1 MFAFTGVD
9 SLYKVPRFLGKIVW
23 GAGSVSASSAPL
35 FVLYVGMK
43 TSAGTMVAD
52 TDVLEVTSEEAIDGY
67 AGARSQLAWQARM
80 GMRASKTTR
89 HFIAAVTEATGT
101 KATATIVIAGTW
113 ATSGSWAV
121 TIAGTRISGS
131 VGAADA
137 IDTVGADMAARLT
150 NSARLPITSAY
161 NTSTDTLTLTC
172 ANNGVQGKDWIVAV
186 DKSDLPAGMT
196 LTLTGSA
203 ALAGDRARLGASSSG
218 TGTEDV
224 TAILTKLQTTRYA
237 RIAPAQND
245 ATNAALWETQVNT
258 KAGITTLLLEQ
269 LVFGTNG
276 SQSAA
281 TTLAQTTLNAQRAQV
296 LWMRNADIHPSVI
309 AAVKAAIRA
318 STEGADPVPD
328 YDGYVLPGIPIHAVD
343 ADRPLDAE
351 SNTAL
356 NNGVTPVS
364 SGPAGAVVIRSIT
377 SYCLDAGS
385 AQDERTLDIGDAV
398 MTDYATLDSKLLYD
412 TSFRP
417 ANKYVG
423 PDPAPGEQDPPANVA
438 IPRNWNSTLLN
449 RMKGWFANGWIE
461 DPDSNP
467 PTSQYNTTSKRIESL
482 MPLLV
487 RRVQHQLGNI
497 TRQTSNSV

>member
-9 SLYKVPRFLGKIVW
+9 ALYKVPRFLGKIVW

-35 FVLYVGMK
+35 YVLYVGMK
-43 TSAGTMVAD
+43 TSAGSITVD
-52 TDVLEVTSEEAIDGY
+52 NDVVEVFSEEDIDTRV
-67 AGARSQLAWQARM
+67 GARSQLGWMARM

-101 KATATIVIAGTW
+101 KATATIVLAGAW
-113 ATSGSWAV
+113 STSGSWAI

-131 VGAADA
+131 VGASDA
-137 IDTVGADMAARLT
+137 IDTVGADMASRLT
-150 NSARLPITSAY
+150 NSARIPVTAAY
-161 NTSTDTLTLTC
+161 NSSTDTLTLTC
-172 ANNGVQGKDWIVAV
+172 ANNGTQGKDWIVAV
-186 DKSDLPAGMT
+186 DKSDLPSGMT

-203 ALAGDRARLGASSSG
+203 ALSGDRVRLGASSSG
-218 TGTEDV
+218 TGVEDV
-224 TAILTKLQTTRYA
+224 TTILTKLQTTRYA

-245 ATNAALWETQVNT
+245 ATNAALWETHVNT

-269 LVFGTNG
+269 LVFAHNGT
-276 SQSAA
+276 QAA
-281 TTLAQTTLNAQRAQV
+281 STTLAQTTLNAQRAQV
-296 LWMRNADIHPSVI
+296 LWMRNADMHPCVI
-309 AAVKAAIRA
+309 AAVKAAVRA
-318 STEGADPVPD
+318 STEGTDPVPD
-328 YDGYVLPGIPIHAVD
+328 YDGYVLPGIPGHAVD
-343 ADRPLDAE
+343 ADRPLDSEA
-351 SNTAL
+351 NTAL

-364 SGPAGAVVIRSIT
+364 TGPNGAVVIRSIT
-377 SYCLDAGS
+377 SYCLDSGS

-398 MTDYATLDSKLLYD
+398 MTDYATLDSQLLYS

-423 PDPAPGEQDPPANVA
+423 PDPAEGEQDPPAGVA
-438 IPRNWNSTLLN
+438 IPRNWNSALLN

-461 DPDSNP
+461 DPDTNP
-467 PTSQYNTTSKRIESL
+467 PTSQYNKTSKRIESL